1 MDIADDEHF
10 GLGEPIAMTY
20 ILAAD
25 TGGTFT
31 DLAAYDSARA
41 CVIYT
46 KALTTY
52 DDLVEGVMECLHKAG
67 IELNRAE
74 VVKFGTTL
82 VINTFIQRN
91 GAKTALVTTEGF
103 RDVLEVGRGNRPIP
117 FDFRYKRNPPL
128 AERDLRFGVPERIGA
143 DGEIIVPLDHA
154 ALAALAERLRA
165 LGVEAVAVAFLNSYR
180 DTRHEDAAAAFLRD
194 ALPGVYVTAG
204 TELTRE
210 WYEYERTA
218 TAVANAYV
226 GPRLK
231 DYVRR
236 LDTRLRRDGLAR
248 SFYLMASNG
257 GVFSVERAA
266 QHPVMLVE
274 SGPVGGCIGTA
285 VYAEAL
291 GLAKVIAFDMGGTTA
306 KCAVIE
312 NGHFDVKSPYYIGG
326 SERGFP
332 VRGAV
337 LDIVEVGAGGG
348 SIAWL
353 DEQNRLLVGPR
364 SAGSLPGP
372 VCYGRGGT
380 EPTITDANLV
390 LGRIGTQ
397 SFLGGEM
404 RLDEPSARQ
413 AIAARVATPLGFS
426 DAAGLDETAQGILA
440 LGTMTMAGAIKQVTI
455 ERGLDPREFTL
466 FAFGGGGPLH
476 ASQIAR
482 ELNIPQVI
490 IPPEPGI
497 FSALGMIL
505 ADARVD
511 ETRTFLRDLAPESL
525 ADIEEAFATMEES
538 MRGQIE
544 RELESPHIR
553 FERQAD
559 MRFHGQRHTLRTPL
573 GTARNLGA
581 LRHAFEANYERKYGH
596 VEAHAPIE
604 FVTLVLTAYARIE
617 RPKLEDLRPVIEGTC
632 EAPVAKR
639 PIRFWEAPTRIETPV
654 LRRNQLPIGYRAVGP
669 AVIEEY
675 GSTTIVGPSDT
686 FEIGA
691 LGEIRIACR

>member
-1 MDIADDEHF
+1 
-10 GLGEPIAMTY
+10 MTY

-31 DLAAYDSARA
+31 DLAAYDRERGR
-41 CVIYT
+41 VIYT
-46 KALTTY
+46 KSLTTHH
-52 DDLVEGVMECLHKAG
+52 DLVDGVIDCLRKAG
-67 IELNRAE
+67 ISLDGAE

-82 VINTFIQRN
+82 VINTFIERN

-103 RDVLEVGRGNRPIP
+103 RDVLEIGRGNRPIP

-128 AERDLRFGVPERIGA
+128 VARDLRFGIAERIAA
-143 DGEIIVPLDHA
+143 DGTILHPLDRA
-154 ALAALAERLRA
+154 ALAALADRLQTF
-165 LGVEAVAVAFLNSYR
+165 GVEAVAISFLNSYL
-180 DTRHEDAAAAFLRD
+180 DTRHEDAAASLLRE
-194 ALPGVYVTAG
+194 ALPGIYVSTG
-204 TELTRE
+204 SELTRE

-236 LDTRLRRDGLAR
+236 LNTRLRRDGLKK

-257 GVFSVERAA
+257 GVFSVERAE
-266 QHPVMLVE
+266 QQPVMLVE

-291 GLAKVIAFDMGGTTA
+291 DLRKVIAFDMGGTTA
-306 KCAVIE
+306 KCALVE
-312 NGHFDVKSPYYIGG
+312 DGRFEVKSPYYIGG

-353 DEQNRLLVGPR
+353 DEQQRLHVGPR
-364 SAGSLPGP
+364 SAGSAPGP
-372 VCYGRGGT
+372 VCYGRGGR
-380 EPTITDANLV
+380 EPTITDANLA
-390 LGRIGTQ
+390 LGRIGAR

-404 RLDEPSARQ
+404 QLDETAARQ
-413 AIAARVATPLGFS
+413 AIEERVARPLGFA

-440 LGTMTMAGAIKQVTI
+440 LGTMTMAGAIKQITI

-476 ASQIAR
+476 ATEIAR
-482 ELNIPQVI
+482 ELNVPQI
-490 IPPEPGI
+490 IVPPEPGI

-505 ADARVD
+505 ADARLD
-511 ETRTFLRDLAPESL
+511 ETRTFLRDLDVQSL
-525 ADIEEAFATMEES
+525 ADIEALFAEMEEA
-538 MRGQIE
+538 MRE
-544 RELESPHIR
+544 KLALELNGAKIS

-559 MRFHGQRHTLRTPL
+559 MRFRGQRHTLRTSL
-573 GTARNLGA
+573 AGARDA
-581 LRHAFEANYERKYGH
+581 AAMQRAFEANYERKYGH
-596 VEAHAPIE
+596 VEVNAPIE
-604 FVTLVLTAYARIE
+604 FVSLVLTAFARIE
-617 RPKLEDLRPVIEGTC
+617 RPTLEGLRP
-632 EAPVAKR
+632 A
-639 PIRFWEAPTRIETPV
+639 IRDSGNTTAATRLVYFAESKGRIATPV
-654 LRRNQLPIGYRAVGP
+654 LQRNQLPIGYSAKGP

-675 GSTTIVGPSDT
+675 GSTTIVGPKDS
-686 FEIGA
+686 FKIGA
-691 LGEIRIACR
+691 LGEIRIVCV

>member
-1 MDIADDEHF
+1 
-10 GLGEPIAMTY
+10 MTY

-31 DLAAYDSARA
+31 DLAAYDSERGRI
-41 CVIYT
+41 IYA

-67 IELNRAE
+67 IELGRAE

-128 AERDLRFGVPERIGA
+128 VERDLRFGVAERIAA
-143 DGEIIVPLDHA
+143 DGEILVPLDRA
-154 ALAALAERLRA
+154 ALAALAEKLREHD
-165 LGVEAVAVAFLNSYR
+165 VEAVAIAFLNSYR
-180 DTRHEDAAAAFLRD
+180 DTRHEETAAAVLRE
-194 ALPGVYVTAG
+194 ALPGVYVTAS

-236 LDTRLRRDGLAR
+236 LEARLRHGGLAR

-257 GVFSVERAA
+257 GVFSVERAE
-266 QHPVMLVE
+266 QQPVMLVE
-274 SGPVGGCIGTA
+274 SGPVGGCIGSA

-291 GLAKVIAFDMGGTTA
+291 GLSKVIAFDMGGTTA
-306 KCAVIE
+306 KCAVVE
-312 NGHFDVKSPYYIGG
+312 DGHFEVKSPYYIGG

-353 DEQNRLLVGPR
+353 DEQSRLNVGPR
-364 SAGSLPGP
+364 SAGSAPGP

-390 LGRIGTQ
+390 LGRIGAA

-404 RLDEPSARQ
+404 RLDEAAARR
-413 AIAARVATPLGFS
+413 AIEARVATPLGFS
-426 DAAGLDETAQGILA
+426 GAAGLDETAQGILA
-440 LGTMTMAGAIKQVTI
+440 LGTMTMAGAIRQVTI
-455 ERGLDPREFTL
+455 ERGLDPRDFTL

-476 ASQIAR
+476 AGQIAR

-490 IPPEPGI
+490 VPPEPGI

-511 ETRTFLRDLAPESL
+511 ETRTFLRDLAPDSL
-525 ADIEEAFATMEES
+525 ADIEAVFAAMEDS
-538 MRGQIE
+538 MRRQLE
-544 RELESPHIR
+544 RELASPRIS

-573 GTARNLGA
+573 GAARDLGA
-581 LRHAFEANYERKYGH
+581 LRRAFEANYARKYGH
-596 VEAHAPIE
+596 VEADAPIE
-604 FVTLVLTAYARIE
+604 FVSLVLTAYARIE
-617 RPKLEDLRPVIEGTC
+617 RPRLEGLRPAIEGSGAGLAARRPVHFG
-632 EAPVAKR
+632 EAG
-639 PIRFWEAPTRIETPV
+639 RIDTPV
-654 LRRNQLPIGYRAVGP
+654 LRRDRLPIGYRATGP

-675 GSTTIVGPSDT
+675 GSTTIVGPKDG

-691 LGEIRIACR
+691 LGEIRITCG

>member
-1 MDIADDEHF
+1 
-10 GLGEPIAMTY
+10 MTY

-31 DLAAYDSARA
+31 DLAAYDSERGR
-41 CVIYT
+41 ILYT

-52 DDLVEGVMECLHKAG
+52 NDLVEGVMECLHKAG
-67 IELNRAE
+67 IELDRAE

-91 GAKTALVTTEGF
+91 GAKTALLTTEGF
-103 RDVLEVGRGNRPIP
+103 RDVLEVGRGNRPTP

-128 AERDLRFGVPERIGA
+128 VERDLRFGVPERMAA
-143 DGEIIVPLDHA
+143 DGGILVPLDLA
-154 ALAALAERLRA
+154 AVSALAERLRA
-165 LGVEAVAVAFLNSYR
+165 AGVEAVAIAFLNSYV
-180 DTRHEDAAAAFLRD
+180 DPRHEDAAAAFLRE
-194 ALPGVYVTAG
+194 ALPGAYVTAS

-236 LDTRLRRDGLAR
+236 LDTSLRRGGLSR

-257 GVFSVERAA
+257 GVFSVERAE
-266 QHPVMLVE
+266 QQPVMLVE

-353 DEQNRLLVGPR
+353 DEQDRLHVGPR
-364 SAGSLPGP
+364 SAGSAPGP
-372 VCYGRGGT
+372 VCYGRGGA

-390 LGRIGTQ
+390 LGRIGAA

-404 RLDEPSARQ
+404 KLDEAAARQ
-413 AIAARVATPLGFS
+413 AIETRVATPLGFRG
-426 DAAGLDETAQGILA
+426 AAGLDETAQGILA
-440 LGTMTMAGAIKQVTI
+440 LGTMTMAGAIRQVTI
-455 ERGLDPREFTL
+455 ERGLDPRDFTL

-476 ASQIAR
+476 AGQIAR
-482 ELNIPQVI
+482 ELNIPHVI
-490 IPPEPGI
+490 VPPEPGI

-505 ADARVD
+505 ADARGD

-525 ADIEEAFATMEES
+525 ADIEAVFLAMEES
-538 MRGQIE
+538 MRIQLE
-544 RELESPHIR
+544 KELSSPRIT

-573 GTARNLGA
+573 GTARDIET
-581 LRHAFEANYERKYGH
+581 LRRAFEANYERKYGH
-596 VEAHAPIE
+596 VEANAPIE
-604 FVTLVLTAYARIE
+604 FVGLVLTGFARIE
-617 RPKLEDLRPVIEGTC
+617 RPKLEGLRPVVETVD
-632 EAPVAKR
+632 A
-639 PIRFWEAPTRIETPV
+639 APTRKRPVHFGDAGRINTPV
-654 LRRNQLPIGYRAVGP
+654 LQRNRLPSGYRAGGP

-675 GSTTIVGPSDT
+675 GSTTIVGPNDR
-686 FEIGA
+686 FEIGD
-691 LGEIRIACR
+691 LGEIRITCG

>member
-1 MDIADDEHF
+1 
-10 GLGEPIAMTY
+10 MTY

-31 DLAAYDSARA
+31 DLAAYDSETDRI
-41 CVIYT
+41 IYT

-52 DDLVEGVMECLHKAG
+52 DDLVEGVMECVHKAG
-67 IELNRAE
+67 IELERAE

-91 GAKTALVTTEGF
+91 GAKTALVTTGGF

-128 AERDLRFGVPERIGA
+128 VERDLRFGVAERIAA
-143 DGEIIVPLDHA
+143 DGEILVPLDRA
-154 ALAALAERLRA
+154 ALGALVARLRA
-165 LGVEAVAVAFLNSYR
+165 LEVEAVAIAFLNSYV
-180 DTRHEDAAAAFLRD
+180 DPRHEEAAAAFLRE
-194 ALPGVYVTAG
+194 ALPDVYVTAS

-218 TAVANAYV
+218 TAAANAYV

-236 LDTRLRRDGLAR
+236 LDTRLRRGGMSR

-257 GVFSVERAA
+257 GVFSVERAE
-266 QHPVMLVE
+266 QQPVMLVE

-291 GLAKVIAFDMGGTTA
+291 DLPRVIAFDMGGTTA

-312 NGHFDVKSPYYIGG
+312 NGRFDVKSPYYIGG

-332 VRGAV
+332 IRGAV

-353 DEQNRLLVGPR
+353 DEQDRLHVGPR
-364 SAGSLPGP
+364 SAGSAPGP

-380 EPTITDANLV
+380 DPTITDANLV
-390 LGRIGTQ
+390 LGRIGAA

-404 RLDEPSARQ
+404 QLDETAAHR
-413 AIAARVATPLGFS
+413 AIESRIATPLGFS
-426 DAAGLDETAQGILA
+426 GAAGLDETAQGILA
-440 LGTMTMAGAIKQVTI
+440 LGTMTMAGAIRQVTI
-455 ERGLDPREFTL
+455 ERGLDPRDFTL
-466 FAFGGGGPLH
+466 FAYGGGGPLH

-490 IPPEPGI
+490 VPPEPGI

-505 ADARVD
+505 ADARID

-525 ADIEEAFATMEES
+525 ADVDAVFAEMEEG
-538 MRGQIE
+538 MRGQLE
-544 RELESPHIR
+544 RELASPRIA

-573 GTARNLGA
+573 GAARDLSS
-581 LRHAFEANYERKYGH
+581 LRRAFEANYERKYGH
-596 VEAHAPIE
+596 VEANAPIE
-604 FVTLVLTAYARIE
+604 FVSLVLTAYARIK
-617 RPKLEDLRPVIEGTC
+617 RPNLEGLRPML
-632 EAPVAKR
+632 EAGSAVSAAKR
-639 PIRFWEAPTRIETPV
+639 PVHFGEAGRIATPV
-654 LRRNQLPIGYRAVGP
+654 LQRNRLPIGHRAAGP

-675 GSTTIVGPSDT
+675 GSTTIVGPNDS
-686 FEIGA
+686 FEIGV
-691 LGEIRIACR
+691 LGEIRIACG

>member
-1 MDIADDEHF
+1 MS
-10 GLGEPIAMTY
+10 Y

-31 DLAAYDSARA
+31 DLAAYDTDRGRI
-41 CVIYT
+41 IYT

-52 DDLVEGVMECLHKAG
+52 NDLVEGVMECLHKAG
-67 IELNRAE
+67 IELDRAE

-103 RDVLEVGRGNRPIP
+103 RDILEVGRGNRPIP

-128 AERDLRFGVPERIGA
+128 VERDLRFTVPERIA
-143 DGEIIVPLDHA
+143 ANGEILKPLDVA
-154 ALAALAERLRA
+154 ALSALAERLRA
-165 LGVEAVAVAFLNSYR
+165 IDIEAVAISFLTSYLEP
-180 DTRHEDAAAAFLRD
+180 RHEDAAAVFLRK
-194 ALPGVYVTAG
+194 ALPGVYVTAS

-236 LDTRLRRDGLAR
+236 LDTKLREEGLSR

-257 GVFSVERAA
+257 GVFSVERAE
-266 QHPVMLVE
+266 QQPVMLVE

-285 VYAEAL
+285 VYADAL
-291 GLAKVIAFDMGGTTA
+291 GLPKAIAFDMGGTTA

-326 SERGFP
+326 NERGFP

-353 DEQNRLLVGPR
+353 DEQERLNVGPR
-364 SAGSLPGP
+364 SAGSAPGP

-390 LGRIGTQ
+390 LGRIGAT

-404 RLDEPSARQ
+404 RLDEAAARG
-413 AIAARVATPLGFS
+413 AIEARVAMPLGFS
-426 DAAGLDETAQGILA
+426 GAAGFDETAEGILA
-440 LGTMTMAGAIKQVTI
+440 LGTMTMAGAIRQVTI
-455 ERGLDPREFTL
+455 ERGLDPRDFTL

-525 ADIEEAFATMEES
+525 PDIEAAFRSMEET
-538 MRGQIE
+538 MRGQ
-544 RELESPHIR
+544 LESELASPRIS

-573 GTARNLGA
+573 GAARDVDA
-581 LRHAFEANYERKYGH
+581 FRRAFEASYERKYGH
-596 VEAHAPIE
+596 VETNAPIE
-604 FVTLVLTAYARIE
+604 FVGLILTAYARIE
-617 RPKLEDLRPVIEGTC
+617 RPKLEGLRPFVEVSPDGHVATR
-632 EAPVAKR
+632 PVHFGDAG
-639 PIRFWEAPTRIETPV
+639 RIDTPV
-654 LRRNQLPIGYRAVGP
+654 LHRNRLSIGYRAAGP

-675 GSTTIVGPSDT
+675 GSTTIVGPNDS
-686 FEIGA
+686 FEIGS
-691 LGEIRIACR
+691 LGEIRIACGEVHDGPR

>member
-1 MDIADDEHF
+1 
-10 GLGEPIAMTY
+10 MTY

-31 DLAAYDSARA
+31 DLAAYDSDRGR
-41 CVIYT
+41 VIYT

-52 DDLVEGVMECLHKAG
+52 DDLVEGVMECLRKAKV
-67 IELNRAE
+67 ELDRAA

-128 AERDLRFGVPERIGA
+128 VERDLRFGVSERITA
-143 DGEIIVPLDHA
+143 DGEVIKPLDLA
-154 ALAALAERLRA
+154 ALKTLAERLRR
-165 LGVEAVAVAFLNSYR
+165 LGVEAVAISFLNSYL
-180 DTRHEDAAAAFLRD
+180 DKRHEDAAAAFLRD
-194 ALPGVYVTAG
+194 ALPNVYVTAG

-236 LDTRLRRDGLAR
+236 LDTRLRREGLAK
-248 SFYLMASNG
+248 SFYLMGSNG
-257 GVFSVERAA
+257 GVYSVERAE
-266 QHPVMLVE
+266 QQPVMLVE

-285 VYAEAL
+285 AYADAL

-312 NGHFDVKSPYYIGG
+312 NGRFDVKSPYYIGG

-353 DEQNRLLVGPR
+353 DEQSRLHVGPR
-364 SAGSLPGP
+364 SAGSAPGP

-380 EPTITDANLV
+380 EPTMTDANLV
-390 LGRIGTQ
+390 LGRIGAQ

-404 RLDEPSARQ
+404 RLDEAAARI
-413 AIAARVATPLGFS
+413 AIEARVATPLGFS
-426 DAAGLDETAQGILA
+426 GEAGLEETAQGILA
-440 LGTMTMAGAIKQVTI
+440 LGAMTMAGAIKQVTI
-455 ERGLDPREFTL
+455 ERGLDPRDFTL

-476 ASQIAR
+476 AAQIAR
-482 ELNIPQVI
+482 ELNIPWVI

-525 ADIEEAFATMEES
+525 ADIEAVFTAMEEH
-538 MRGQIE
+538 MRSQLD
-544 RELESPHIR
+544 RELASPQIT
-553 FERQAD
+553 FDRQAD

-573 GTARNLGA
+573 GAASDLGSF
-581 LRHAFEANYERKYGH
+581 RRAFEANYERKYGH
-596 VEAHAPIE
+596 VEANAPIE
-604 FVTLVLTAYARIE
+604 FVSLVLTGYAQME
-617 RPKLEDLRPVIEGTC
+617 RPKLEGLRPVTDG
-632 EAPVAKR
+632 ADVPPAAKR
-639 PIRFWEAPTRIETPV
+639 PVYFGDALSRVETPV
-654 LRRNQLPIGYRAVGP
+654 LRRGRLPIGYRAAGP

-675 GSTTIVGPSDT
+675 GSTTIVGPGDT

-691 LGEIRIACR
+691 LGEIRIACK

>member
-1 MDIADDEHF
+1 
-10 GLGEPIAMTY
+10 MTY

-31 DLAAYDSARA
+31 DLAAYDRERGRI
-41 CVIYT
+41 IYT
-46 KALTTY
+46 KSLTTY
-52 DDLVEGVMECLHKAG
+52 DNLVDGVMDCLHKAG
-67 IELNRAE
+67 IALDRAE

-82 VINTFIQRN
+82 VINTFVERT

-128 AERDLRFGVPERIGA
+128 VERDLRFEVGERIAA
-143 DGEIIVPLDHA
+143 DGEVLRPLDQA
-154 ALAALAERLRA
+154 ALAALSERLRA
-165 LGVEAVAVAFLNSYR
+165 LGIEAVAIAFLNSYL
-180 DTRHEDAAAAFLRD
+180 DTRHEDEAASVLRQ
-194 ALPGVYVTAG
+194 ALPGMYVTAS

-236 LDTRLRRDGLAR
+236 LDARLRRDGLAR

-257 GVFSVERAA
+257 GVFSVERAER
-266 QHPVMLVE
+266 QPIMLVE
-274 SGPVGGCIGTA
+274 SGPVGGCIGTG

-291 GLAKVIAFDMGGTTA
+291 GLDKVIAFDMGGTTA

-312 NGHFDVKSPYYIGG
+312 NGRFEVKSPYYVGG
-326 SERGFP
+326 LERGFP

-353 DEQNRLLVGPR
+353 DEQDRLRVGPR
-364 SAGSLPGP
+364 SAGSAPGP
-372 VCYGRGGT
+372 VCYGRGGR

-390 LGRIGTQ
+390 LGRIGAR

-404 RLDEPSARQ
+404 QLDEA
-413 AIAARVATPLGFS
+413 AARRAIEERVAQPLGF
-426 DAAGLDETAQGILA
+426 AGATGLDETAHGILA
-440 LGTMTMAGAIKQVTI
+440 LGTMTMAGAIKQITI
-455 ERGLDPREFTL
+455 ERGLDPREFAL

-476 ASQIAR
+476 AAQLAR
-482 ELNIPQVI
+482 ELNIPQVVV
-490 IPPEPGI
+490 PPEPGI

-511 ETRTFLRDLAPESL
+511 EARTFLRDLVPESL
-525 ADIEEAFATMEES
+525 DDIERVFSEMEQA
-538 MRGQIE
+538 MRE
-544 RELESPHIR
+544 RLVRELDAPAIT

-559 MRFHGQRHTLRTPL
+559 MRFRGQRHTLRTSL
-573 GTARNLGA
+573 GSARDVA
-581 LRHAFEANYERKYGH
+581 AIRRSFESTYERKYGH
-596 VEAHAPIE
+596 VEVNSPIE
-604 FVTLVLTAYARIE
+604 LVGLALTAFARIE
-617 RPKLEDLRPVIEGTC
+617 RPNLANLCSV
-632 EAPVAKR
+632 VATD
-639 PIRFWEAPTRIETPV
+639 PPTTTVRRSVQFGDAAGRLDTPV
-654 LRRNQLPIGYRAVGP
+654 LERKQLPIGYRAKGP
-669 AVIEEY
+669 TIIEEY
-675 GSTTIVGPSDT
+675 GSTTVVGPDDR

-691 LGEIRIACR
+691 LGEIRIYPA

>member
-1 MDIADDEHF
+1 
-10 GLGEPIAMTY
+10 MTY

-31 DLAAYDSARA
+31 DLAAYDSETDRI
-41 CVIYT
+41 IYT

-52 DDLVEGVMECLHKAG
+52 DDLVEGVMECVHKAG
-67 IELNRAE
+67 IELERAE

-91 GAKTALVTTEGF
+91 GAKTALVTTGGF

-128 AERDLRFGVPERIGA
+128 VERDLRFGVAERIAA
-143 DGEIIVPLDHA
+143 DGEILVPLDRA
-154 ALAALAERLRA
+154 ALGALVARLRA
-165 LGVEAVAVAFLNSYR
+165 LEVEAVAIAFLNSYV
-180 DTRHEDAAAAFLRD
+180 DPRHEEAAAAFLRE
-194 ALPGVYVTAG
+194 ALPDVYVTAS

-236 LDTRLRRDGLAR
+236 LDTRLRRGGLSR

-257 GVFSVERAA
+257 GVCSVERAE
-266 QHPVMLVE
+266 QQPVMLVE

-291 GLAKVIAFDMGGTTA
+291 DLPRVIAFDMGGTTA

-312 NGHFDVKSPYYIGG
+312 NGRFDVKSPYYIGG

-332 VRGAV
+332 IRGAV

-353 DEQNRLLVGPR
+353 DEQDRLHVGPR
-364 SAGSLPGP
+364 SAGSAPGP

-380 EPTITDANLV
+380 DPTITDANLV
-390 LGRIGTQ
+390 LGRIGAA

-404 RLDEPSARQ
+404 QLDETAAHR
-413 AIAARVATPLGFS
+413 AIESRIATPLGFS
-426 DAAGLDETAQGILA
+426 GAAGLDETAQGILA
-440 LGTMTMAGAIKQVTI
+440 LGTMTMAGAIRQVTI
-455 ERGLDPREFTL
+455 ERGLDPRDFTL
-466 FAFGGGGPLH
+466 FAYGGGGPLH

-490 IPPEPGI
+490 VPPEPGI

-505 ADARVD
+505 ADARID

-525 ADIEEAFATMEES
+525 ADVDAVFAEMEEG
-538 MRGQIE
+538 MRGQLE
-544 RELESPHIR
+544 RELASPRIA

-573 GTARNLGA
+573 GAARDLSS
-581 LRHAFEANYERKYGH
+581 LRRAFEANYERKYGH
-596 VEAHAPIE
+596 VEANAPIE
-604 FVTLVLTAYARIE
+604 FVSLVLTAYARIK
-617 RPKLEDLRPVIEGTC
+617 RPNLEGLRPML
-632 EAPVAKR
+632 EAGSAVSAAKR
-639 PIRFWEAPTRIETPV
+639 PVHFGEAGRIATPV
-654 LRRNQLPIGYRAVGP
+654 LQRNRLPIGHRAAGP

-675 GSTTIVGPSDT
+675 GSTTIVGPNDS
-686 FEIGA
+686 FEIGV
-691 LGEIRIACR
+691 LGEIRIACG

>member
-1 MDIADDEHF
+1 
-10 GLGEPIAMTY
+10 MTY

-31 DLAAYDSARA
+31 DLAAYDSETDRI
-41 CVIYT
+41 IYT

-52 DDLVEGVMECLHKAG
+52 DDLVEGVMECVHKAG
-67 IELNRAE
+67 IELERAE

-128 AERDLRFGVPERIGA
+128 VERDLRFGVAERIAAG
-143 DGEIIVPLDHA
+143 GEILVPLDRA
-154 ALAALAERLRA
+154 ALGALVARLRA
-165 LGVEAVAVAFLNSYR
+165 LEVEAVAIAFLNSYV
-180 DTRHEDAAAAFLRD
+180 DPRHEEAAAAFLRE
-194 ALPGVYVTAG
+194 ALPDVYVTAS

-218 TAVANAYV
+218 TAAANAYV

-236 LDTRLRRDGLAR
+236 LDTRLRRGGMSR

-257 GVFSVERAA
+257 GVFSVERAE
-266 QHPVMLVE
+266 QQPVMLVE

-291 GLAKVIAFDMGGTTA
+291 GLPRVIAFDMGGTTA

-312 NGHFDVKSPYYIGG
+312 NGRFDVKSPYYIGG

-332 VRGAV
+332 IRGAV

-353 DEQNRLLVGPR
+353 DEQDRLHVGPR
-364 SAGSLPGP
+364 SAGSAPGP

-380 EPTITDANLV
+380 DPTITDANLV
-390 LGRIGTQ
+390 LGRIGAA

-404 RLDEPSARQ
+404 QLDETAAHR
-413 AIAARVATPLGFS
+413 AIESRIATPLGFS
-426 DAAGLDETAQGILA
+426 GAAGLDETAQGILA
-440 LGTMTMAGAIKQVTI
+440 LGTMTMAGAIRQVTI
-455 ERGLDPREFTL
+455 ERGLDPRDFTL
-466 FAFGGGGPLH
+466 FAYGGGGPLH

-490 IPPEPGI
+490 VPPEPGI

-505 ADARVD
+505 ADARID

-525 ADIEEAFATMEES
+525 ADVDAVFAEMEEG
-538 MRGQIE
+538 MRGQLE
-544 RELESPHIR
+544 RELASPRIA

-573 GTARNLGA
+573 GAARDLSS
-581 LRHAFEANYERKYGH
+581 LRRAFEANYERKYGH
-596 VEAHAPIE
+596 VEANAPIE
-604 FVTLVLTAYARIE
+604 FVSLVLTAYARIK
-617 RPKLEDLRPVIEGTC
+617 RPNLEGLRPML
-632 EAPVAKR
+632 EAGSAVSAAKR
-639 PIRFWEAPTRIETPV
+639 PVHFGEAGRIATPV
-654 LRRNQLPIGYRAVGP
+654 LQRNRLPIAHRAPGP

-675 GSTTIVGPSDT
+675 GSTTIVGPNDS
-686 FEIGA
+686 FEIGV
-691 LGEIRIACR
+691 LGEIRIACG